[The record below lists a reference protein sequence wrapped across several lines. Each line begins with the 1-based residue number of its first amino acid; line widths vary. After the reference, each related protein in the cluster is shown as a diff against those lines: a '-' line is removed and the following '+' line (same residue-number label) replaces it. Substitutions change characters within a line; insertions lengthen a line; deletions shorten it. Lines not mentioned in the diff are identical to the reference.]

1 MLMRK
6 GMNLAFDIKILKP
19 ACVLVAAGYGAD
31 TELAHRFDPHHWQLT
46 PTPDM
51 KVYEV
56 TEHQLEQLVNM
67 VEREHGKA
75 GSN

>member
-1 MLMRK
+1 MRRR
-6 GMNLAFDIKILKP
+6 MNLAFDIKILKP

-31 TELAHRFDPHHWQLT
+31 TALAHRFDPHHWLLA
-46 PTPDM
+46 PTPNM

-67 VEREHGKA
+67 VEKEHGKTS
-75 GSN
+75 SN